1 MGGGND
7 ETMTRRRVTRRSLL
21 GLGAAVALGAAAC
34 SSPETDPEQSA
45 TSESSAPPTTS
56 VSERDAYL
64 AEPPVELNPADF
76 EHGEFVGAIDI
87 EYLGARTSATAQ
99 EADSQYEAY
108 FRGDYTPPE
117 PGERVGIRLNAMGDP
132 RDGDRLLFL
141 GAIIDNI
148 TLPHEIVLGL
158 HNITRIKGGVEING
172 EYFEGTVAGANGS
185 LVIGDRM
192 TIWVPDPNYPDLV
205 DRYVYEVVPSEAGEQ
220 SDYVVVDVAEGYED
234 IIYRQ
239 NPDVDVHELSLY
251 TCWPPNQSIRRLVTR
266 FRLVDA
272 SIEVGS
278 VKPVDA

>member
-1 MGGGND
+1 MGGGSD
-7 ETMTRRRVTRRSLL
+7 TPMTRRPLTRRSFL
-21 GLGAAVALGAAAC
+21 GLGAVVALSAAAC
-34 SSPETDPEQSA
+34 SSPEADVAESTTSA
-45 TSESSAPPTTS
+45 SGSPTTS
-56 VSERDAYL
+56 LSERDAYL

-76 EHGEFVGAIDI
+76 DHGEFVGAIDI
-87 EYLGARTSATAQ
+87 EYLGPRTSATAQ
-99 EADSQYEAY
+99 EADAQYQAY
-108 FRGDYTPPE
+108 FKGDYTPPQ

-172 EYFEGTVAGANGS
+172 EYFEGSVAGANGS

-192 TIWVPDPNYPDLV
+192 TIWVPDPTYPDLV
-205 DRYVYEVVPSEAGEQ
+205 NRYVYEVVPSEAGEQ
-220 SDYVVVDVAEGYED
+220 SDYVVVDVAQGYED
-234 IIYRQ
+234 IIYRT
-239 NPDVDVHELSLY
+239 NPDQSVHELSLY

-272 SIEVGS
+272 SIEPGS
-278 VKPVDA
+278 VQPIEA